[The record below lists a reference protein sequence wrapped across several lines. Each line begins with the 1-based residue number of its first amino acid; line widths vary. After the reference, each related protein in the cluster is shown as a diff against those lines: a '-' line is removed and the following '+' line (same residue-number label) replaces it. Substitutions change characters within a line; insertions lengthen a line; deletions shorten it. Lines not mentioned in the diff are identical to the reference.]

1 MSPETTRWVIGI
13 LATLL
18 IAGATIVVTVLLSV
32 LNRKNDTIEKLREA
46 NLNYRLALI
55 QLGIPPADAV
65 NRARSAFPIPMDGS
79 GQ

>member
-1 MSPETTRWVIGI
+1 MSPETVRWIIGI
-13 LATLL
+13 LVTLFL
-18 IAGATIVVTVLLSV
+18 GGVTILVTVLISI
-32 LNRKNDTIEKLREA
+32 LNRKNDTIEKLKEA
-46 NLNYRLALI
+46 NINYRLALI